1 MTVLKSKRKESNF
14 EVFNHS
20 KKMKHEIVK
29 LLKREFGFS
38 QTKFEAELRKE
49 FGGRSFDE
57 LSKQDQEIY
66 NRTKEKWLKFYKQFI
81 EKERDKILDCISNLQ
96 NEINFANTI
105 YPTSDDGLTKRRLH
119 QEAAIG
125 WCNNL
130 LNQLQFAVD
139 ELPVNVNSY
148 MRIAEMIDRQIALLK
163 KWRKSDNGFK
173 KTWAVAD
180 SAANFANVNS
190 NGNANANNA
199 SNANGVRPDFDT
211 AHEAN

>member
-1 MTVLKSKRKESNF
+1 MTVLKRNRKESQF
-14 EVFNHS
+14 EVFHHS
-20 KKMKHEIVK
+20 KKLRHEIVD

-38 QTKFEAELRKE
+38 QKKFEDELRKH
-49 FGGRSFDE
+49 FGGRSFGE
-57 LSKQDQEIY
+57 LSEHDKEIY
-66 NRTKEKWLKFYKQFI
+66 NQTREKWLKFYKQFI
-81 EKERDKILDCISNLQ
+81 ERERDKILDCIDNLQ
-96 NEINFANTI
+96 NEINLANTI

-130 LNQLQFAVD
+130 LNNLQFAVD

-148 MRIAEMIDRQIALLK
+148 MRFADMIDRQITLLK
-163 KWRKSDNGFK
+163 KWRKSDNNYK

-190 NGNANANNA
+190 NGNANNNNA
-199 SNANGVRPDFDT
+199 SNAAGVRPDFDT
-211 AHEAN
+211 AHKAD

>member
-1 MTVLKSKRKESNF
+1 MTVLKSKRRESNF

-20 KKMKHEIVK
+20 KKMKHEIVN

-38 QTKFEAELRKE
+38 QKKFEDELRKE
-49 FGGRSFDE
+49 FGGRSFGE

-66 NRTKEKWLKFYKQFI
+66 DRTKEKWLKFYKQFV
-81 EKERDKILDCISNLQ
+81 EKERDKILESIDNLQ
-96 NEINFANTI
+96 NEIDFANTI
-105 YPTSDDGLTKRRLH
+105 YPTNDIGLTKRRLH

-125 WCNNL
+125 WCNVL

-148 MRIAEMIDRQIALLK
+148 MRLAEMIDRQIALLK
-163 KWRKSDNGFK
+163 KWRKSDNSFK